1 MIELDPALPAGA
13 AAPLSFSARRGA
25 PCQARLLPCSHG
37 LGYSQH
43 IPAYPE
49 PPEVWVTRL

>member
-13 AAPLSFSARRGA
+13 AAPLNFSARRGA
-25 PCQARLLPCSHG
+25 PCQGLLPCSHG

>member
-13 AAPLSFSARRGA
+13 AATLSFLARRGA
-25 PCQARLLPCSHG
+25 PCQGLLPCSHG
-37 LGYSQH
+37 LGCTQH
-43 IPAYPE
+43 IPAAYPE